1 MHVYTGR
8 QCNQP
13 MGLQSGRLKNHLVT
27 ASSQWDKYH
36 AAFLAR
42 LHWQRRGRYM
52 GAWSARHNNR
62 YQWLQ
67 LDFSRWAKIIRLAT
81 QGRQDTDQWVTQY
94 YVRHS
99 LDGIRFVDYQERN
112 TRKVSTQYQGSVKR
126 LGKLWNGIGVKNTV
140 TRCLFLL
147 VYSLCRLADLSCRL
161 VKLLYS
167 LITSTEDDRLRR
179 QDDKTS
185 RQDYVS
191 STQDDRSKRQ
201 DYRRKY
207 SRRQIEKT
215 RRQDKYTRRQIKKT
229 RRHNSRQYDIQ
240 NRHRLIFYPD
250 TAP

>member
-1 MHVYTGR
+1 
-8 QCNQP
+8 
-13 MGLQSGRLKNHLVT
+13 
-27 ASSQWDKYH
+27 
-36 AAFLAR
+36 
-42 LHWQRRGRYM
+42 M

-112 TRKVSTQYQGSVKR
+112 TRKVGTQYQRSVKR
-126 LGKLWNGIGVKNTV
+126 LGKLWSGIGVKNTV

-191 STQDDRSKRQ
+191 ST
-201 DYRRKY
+201 
-207 SRRQIEKT
+207 
-215 RRQDKYTRRQIKKT
+215 
-229 RRHNSRQYDIQ
+229 
-240 NRHRLIFYPD
+240 
-250 TAP
+250 

>member
-67 LDFSRWAKIIRLAT
+67 LDFGRWAKIIRLAT

-112 TRKVSTQYQGSVKR
+112 TRKVGTQYQGSVKR
-126 LGKLWNGIGVKNTV
+126 LGKLWSGIGVKNTV
-140 TRCLFLL
+140 TRFSFLL
-147 VYSLCRLADLSCRL
+147 VYSLCRLADLSCRRL
-161 VKLLYS
+161 VNLLCN
-167 LITSTEDDRLRR
+167 LITSTQDDRLRR
-179 QDDKTS
+179 QDDKIS
-185 RQDYVS
+185 R
-191 STQDDRSKRQ
+191 
-201 DYRRKY
+201 
-207 SRRQIEKT
+207 
-215 RRQDKYTRRQIKKT
+215 
-229 RRHNSRQYDIQ
+229 
-240 NRHRLIFYPD
+240 
-250 TAP
+250 

>member
-67 LDFSRWAKIIRLAT
+67 LDFGGWAKIIRLAT

-126 LGKLWNGIGVKNTV
+126 GWERYGAVSGSKYCKPMFI
-140 TRCLFLL
+140 
-147 VYSLCRLADLSCRL
+147 SSC
-161 VKLLYS
+161 V
-167 LITSTEDDRLRR
+167 LIMS
-179 QDDKTS
+179 S
-185 RQDYVS
+185 CWFVVS
-191 STQDDRSKRQ
+191 SSC
-201 DYRRKY
+201 
-207 SRRQIEKT
+207 
-215 RRQDKYTRRQIKKT
+215 
-229 RRHNSRQYDIQ
+229 
-240 NRHRLIFYPD
+240 
-250 TAP
+250 

>member
-112 TRKVSTQYQGSVKR
+112 TRKVGTQYQGSVKR
-126 LGKLWNGIGVKNTV
+126 LGKLWSGIVVKNTV
-140 TRCLFLL
+140 NRCLFLL
-147 VYSLCRLADLSCRL
+147 VYSLCRLADLLCRL
-161 VKLLYS
+161 VNLLYS
-167 LITSTEDDRLRR
+167 LITSA
-179 QDDKTS
+179 QDDKIS

-191 STQDDRSKRQ
+191 STQHDRSKRK
-201 DYRRKY
+201 DYIIKY
-207 SRRQIEKT
+207 SRQQIEKT
-215 RRQDKYTRRQIKKT
+215 RRQDK
-229 RRHNSRQYDIQ
+229 
-240 NRHRLIFYPD
+240 
-250 TAP
+250 

>member
-67 LDFSRWAKIIRLAT
+67 LDFGRWAKIIRLAT

-112 TRKVSTQYQGSVKR
+112 TRKVGTQYQGSVKR
-126 LGKLWNGIGVKNTV
+126 LGKLWSGIGVRNTV
-140 TRCLFLL
+140 TRCSFLL
-147 VYSLCRLADLSCRL
+147 VHSLYRLADLSCRL
-161 VKLLYS
+161 VNLLYS
-167 LITSTEDDRLRR
+167 LITSTQDDRLRR
-179 QDDKTS
+179 QDDKIS
-185 RQDYVS
+185 RQDE
-191 STQDDRSKRQ
+191 RSKRQ
-201 DYRRKY
+201 DGITVDNTTYFLPRYCSIEILIVFASLPYAAFFEALFAFKTL
-207 SRRQIEKT
+207 SRHQSHTQI
-215 RRQDKYTRRQIKKT
+215 
-229 RRHNSRQYDIQ
+229 
-240 NRHRLIFYPD
+240 
-250 TAP
+250 

>member
-1 MHVYTGR
+1 MHLSTGR

-13 MGLQSGRLKNHLVT
+13 VGLQSGHLKNHLVT

-67 LDFSRWAKIIRLAT
+67 LDFGGWAKIIRLAT

-112 TRKVSTQYQGSVKR
+112 TRKVGTQYQGSVKR
-126 LGKLWNGIGVKNTV
+126 LGKLWSGIGVKNTV
-140 TRCLFLL
+140 TRCWFLL
-147 VYSLCRLADLSCRL
+147 VYWLCRLADLSCRRL
-161 VKLLYS
+161 VNLLYS
-167 LITSTEDDRLRR
+167 LIT
-179 QDDKTS
+179 K
-185 RQDYVS
+185 VGWVWS
-191 STQDDRSKRQ
+191 SGWT
-201 DYRRKY
+201 
-207 SRRQIEKT
+207 
-215 RRQDKYTRRQIKKT
+215 
-229 RRHNSRQYDIQ
+229 
-240 NRHRLIFYPD
+240 
-250 TAP
+250 

>member
-1 MHVYTGR
+1 MRVYTGR

-27 ASSQWDKYH
+27 ASSQWDKNH

-67 LDFSRWAKIIRLAT
+67 LDFGRWAKIIRLAT

-112 TRKVSTQYQGSVKR
+112 TRKVGTQR
-126 LGKLWNGIGVKNTV
+126 LGKLWNVILVKNTV
-140 TRCLFLL
+140 TTRCFFFLCTNY
-147 VYSLCRLADLSCRL
+147 V
-161 VKLLYS
+161 VLL
-167 LITSTEDDRLRR
+167 IC
-179 QDDKTS
+179 
-185 RQDYVS
+185 VS
-191 STQDDRSKRQ
+191 STC
-201 DYRRKY
+201 
-207 SRRQIEKT
+207 
-215 RRQDKYTRRQIKKT
+215 
-229 RRHNSRQYDIQ
+229 
-240 NRHRLIFYPD
+240 
-250 TAP
+250 

>member
-1 MHVYTGR
+1 MQEINIDYVYCTVQNSTLNFWPCSYRDVIPLRCYQLFFESPLSGFFPPFTFHLFLQMHVYTGR

-67 LDFSRWAKIIRLAT
+67 LDFGGWAKIIRLAT

-126 LGKLWNGIGVKNTV
+126 LGKLWSGIGVKNTV
-140 TRCLFLL
+140 TRCWFLL
-147 VYSLCRLADLSCRL
+147 VYWLCRLADLSYPL
-161 VKLLYS
+161 VNLLYS
-167 LITSTEDDRLRR
+167 LITSAR
-179 QDDKTS
+179 DDKIS

-191 STQDDRSKRQ
+191 STQDARQ
-201 DYRRKY
+201 D
-207 SRRQIEKT
+207 
-215 RRQDKYTRRQIKKT
+215 
-229 RRHNSRQYDIQ
+229 
-240 NRHRLIFYPD
+240 
-250 TAP
+250 

>member
-67 LDFSRWAKIIRLAT
+67 LDFGRWAKVIRLAT
-81 QGRQDTDQWVTQY
+81 QGRQDADQWVTQY

-112 TRKVSTQYQGSVKR
+112 TRKVGTQYQRSVKR
-126 LGKLWNGIGVKNTV
+126 LGKLWSGIKVKNTV
-140 TRCLFLL
+140 TRCSFLL
-147 VYSLCRLADLSCRL
+147 VYSLCRLADLSCR
-161 VKLLYS
+161 VVNLLHS
-167 LITSTEDDRLRR
+167 LITSA
-179 QDDKTS
+179 QNDKIST
-185 RQDYVS
+185 QDYVS

-201 DYRRKY
+201 DYIRKY
-207 SRRQIEKT
+207 SGRQIEET

-240 NRHRLIFYPD
+240 NRHRLVFYLR
-250 TAP
+250 